1 VVIMAK
7 LDMKQVNQLRQ
18 MWGSADRDRLTYAM
32 LYSLSL
38 DKEQLWEFKDYMLQE
53 MSTIFRGQVL
63 ETANPAIFRLLST
76 NKEAADM
83 FRFIFFECLRDSGYG
98 YKTRGS
104 RDNCIK
110 QLFLRLGKEAPT
122 FIEPLMD
129 LVSKEPKL
137 SKEIKK
143 FVFEMKLS

>member
-1 VVIMAK
+1 MSK
-7 LDMKQVNQLRQ
+7 LDMKQLEELSK

-38 DKEQLWEFKDYMLQE
+38 DKDQLWEFKDYLTMK

-63 ETANPAIFRLLST
+63 ETINPAILRLIAT
-76 NKEAADM
+76 NKEVADM

-104 RDNCIK
+104 RDNSLK
-110 QLFLRLGKEAPT
+110 QLFVRLDKEAST
-122 FIEPLMD
+122 FIKPLKD
-129 LVSKEPKL
+129 LVFKEPKL
-137 SKEIKK
+137 AKEIKK
-143 FVFEMKLS
+143 FVFEIKLEDK